1 MAGRG
6 VARGTAS
13 PAVVPALCVC
23 PVDLCSGDGV
33 WCGGLTVL
41 IHVGG
46 WRTPVLWAACLPLS
60 LSVVQGLVW
69 RPGCGVALFLPFLS
83 AARHDPSSGP
93 LGCAWVCHAFL
104 FRSVA
109 LRRSRRLVC
118 LSSTGHAARPAP
130 CRRVLWWPAGGSG
143 GAAASTRLRCIT
155 CGLGRV
161 HPAPPLTG
169 CTVPDPACGH
179 KPARVGVG
187 AGLARP

>member
-109 LRRSRRLVC
+109 LTRVRRASLAPARLPQQHGARCASRAVPPCALVAGRRLGRRRGINEAAVYH
-118 LSSTGHAARPAP
+118 LWPRARAPSTAP
-130 CRRVLWWPAGGSG
+130 D
-143 GAAASTRLRCIT
+143 
-155 CGLGRV
+155 RV
-161 HPAPPLTG
+161 HCA
-169 CTVPDPACGH
+169 
-179 KPARVGVG
+179 
-187 AGLARP
+187 